1 MYVFRSI
8 CFLPSLLS
16 PCMKVFVVSLNVLLP
31 YWRSVKKSAFDY
43 CFIRFFVRFKFLF
56 LYLPRNVFSRS
67 CPYNSFIRR
76 WPSSFSSPGKIV
88 DLNKPRGTS
97 SETEKKA
104 DELEGGSMSRRFE
117 EKELGIG
124 KKVRSLKEMG
134 RPGEEGKRQTNRQT
148 DCLLTPPSA
157 EQAEISAP
165 LPITHPQGNYS
176 SQVKSIPT
184 FVFSWEHSCVRTC
197 KVRYG
202 DFFRL

>member
-97 SETEKKA
+97 SEAEKSGRTRGRFNVK
-104 DELEGGSMSRRFE
+104 EIRR
-117 EKELGIG
+117 KELGIG

-134 RPGEEGKRQTNRQT
+134 RPGEEGKRQTDKQT
-148 DCLLTPPSA
+148 DRLSSHTSLCRTGWNLCSTSHNAPSRQLR
-157 EQAEISAP
+157 ESGQI
-165 LPITHPQGNYS
+165 YS
-176 SQVKSIPT
+176 Y
-184 FVFSWEHSCVRTC
+184 FYVFLRA
-197 KVRYG
+197 
-202 DFFRL
+202 